1 VTLNHFASIK
11 KNVRFLLFECRAM
24 CSLGEVEL
32 LASFMKTIHY
42 ASNVDNTDFI
52 LDIDGYYAPQ
62 SGITCRCAAY
72 ELG

>member
-1 VTLNHFASIK
+1 MFDSY
-11 KNVRFLLFECRAM
+11 FLSAARS
-24 CSLGEVEL
+24 SLREVEL

-62 SGITCRCAAY
+62 SGITCR
-72 ELG
+72 LRRL